1 MRRFVSLALGMV
13 ATLLACAA
21 EPVAVV
27 PAGTEPAVAVP
38 STAPPDAALI
48 AAGKRLFV
56 NCAACHTYQQNA
68 AHGVGP
74 NLWGVFGS
82 RAGTKPDFVYS
93 DALVDSGIVWTE
105 ETVGKYIEN
114 PASFLPGNLMGF
126 VGVANEQDRKALLAF
141 LQRKTTED

>member
-1 MRRFVSLALGMV
+1 MGRIVKLALGMV

-21 EPVAVV
+21 EPTPV
-27 PAGTEPAVAVP
+27 PIAAEPSAVP
-38 STAPPDAALI
+38 IAAVPFDAALI

-56 NCAACHTYQQNA
+56 NCAACHTFQQNA

-82 RAGTKPDFVYS
+82 KAGTKPDFVYS
-93 DALVDSGIVWTE
+93 DALVDSAIVWTE
-105 ETVGKYIEN
+105 ETIGKYIEN
-114 PASFLPGNLMGF
+114 PATFLPGNLMGF
-126 VGVANEQDRKALLAF
+126 AGMANEQDRKALLAF